1 MRKRQ
6 IDQGELGKWVLDVS
20 KYILTAVLISVL
32 MGKVNSLFWLIV
44 IATTTVLATLVLGL
58 FLTGVKPNK

>member
-1 MRKRQ
+1 MSKRK

-44 IATTTVLATLVLGL
+44 ITTTSVLATLVFGL